1 MLLPSSRGIHRN
13 PNSTLKGDVK
23 VGQRTVKK
31 YIQRHAGEM
40 FDLVNDPDELVNLT
54 GIGEHKNRL
63 VFIRQDV
70 ES

>member
-31 YIQRHAGEM
+31 YIQRYAGEM

-54 GIGEHKNRL
+54 GTEEHKDRL
-63 VFIRQDV
+63 VWMRQEA